1 MDTIPQSHIELLLH
15 PNVATLTTIMPNGI
29 PQSSLVWIDWDG
41 KNILINTT
49 KERQKGKN
57 MLQNSKVALIV
68 VDPKDSGRWVSIQGQ
83 VEIESKGAI
92 EHLDKVTQKYTKYDK
107 FYGNIYPE
115 EQQFRETRI
124 ICKIKPV
131 RVFVDAIHK

>member
-41 KNILINTT
+41 TNILINTT

-57 MLQNSKVALIV
+57 MLQNSKIALIV

-92 EHLDKVTQKYTKYDK
+92 EQLDRVTQKYTKYDT
-107 FYGNIYPE
+107 FYGNIYPV

-124 ICKIKPV
+124 ICKIKPLK
-131 RVFVDAIHK
+131 VFIDAIHK